1 MNEAQRQAIKK
12 RQRAMAAAATADDE
26 ALDGMPRPEP
36 PPPPQP
42 IGEVA
47 AELRQGLDLEPGRA
61 VAFLRFT
68 DKSFQVAGMQ
78 SGDNLQARTQPNG
91 REHRIELL
99 RELDCFLVT
108 HIDPAK
114 RVVEFDFVERSAV
127 KTWRLA

>member
-12 RQRAMAAAATADDE
+12 RQRAQVANAAPGEDD
-26 ALDGMPRPEP
+26 GPPPEP
-36 PPPPQP
+36 PPPQRPM
-42 IGEVA
+42 GEVA
-47 AELRQGLDLEPGRA
+47 AELRDGLSLETGRS
-61 VAFLRFT
+61 VAFMRFT

-78 SGDNLQARTQPNG
+78 SGDQLHAKVQPNG

-114 RVVEFDFVERSAV
+114 RVVEFDLVERSAV